1 MKFRLLCSLLI
12 SVGGSS
18 AVDANAQLSTTE
30 GWVFGFDFGGAA
42 VSFEDNPGDGGPLVG
57 GRVGYGL
64 NRTVTLYAGAYE
76 ADIDVDEF
84 EAFDKVTFGHIDY
97 GVRLH
102 LANSR
107 RRWVPYGDIT
117 FTFWPVS
124 AALKNG
130 EKATTDF
137 TSLSLASL
145 GVGLAIHLSE
155 SWAVDV
161 NFKGGEGGFSDVEI
175 DNILTSGTSGHS
187 HKFTD
192 IDAAS
197 ARLTLGVSWWP

>member
-1 MKFRLLCSLLI
+1 M
-12 SVGGSS
+12 
-18 AVDANAQLSTTE
+18 
-30 GWVFGFDFGGAA
+30 
-42 VSFEDNPGDGGPLVG
+42 G

-117 FTFWPVS
+117 FTFWPVRD
-124 AALKNG
+124 ALKNG
-130 EKATTDF
+130 EKGHHGLQQFVTRQSGGRTRHP
-137 TSLSLASL
+137 SIRV
-145 GVGLAIHLSE
+145 VGS
-155 SWAVDV
+155 
-161 NFKGGEGGFSDVEI
+161 
-175 DNILTSGTSGHS
+175 
-187 HKFTD
+187 
-192 IDAAS
+192 
-197 ARLTLGVSWWP
+197 

>member
-1 MKFRLLCSLLI
+1 MAST
-12 SVGGSS
+12 G
-18 AVDANAQLSTTE
+18 LSHCTRAPTT
-30 GWVFGFDFGGAA
+30 
-42 VSFEDNPGDGGPLVG
+42 
-57 GRVGYGL
+57 
-64 NRTVTLYAGAYE
+64 
-76 ADIDVDEF
+76 DIDVDEF

-117 FTFWPVS
+117 FTFWPVRD
-124 AALKNG
+124 ALKNG

-197 ARLTLGVSWWP
+197 ARLTLGVRGGRNWIAEVGSAEQEGSPEH